1 MAIERIQYKR
11 VTWTNIVNTSWE
23 DVEYLRQEYP
33 HFHPLDLEDL
43 MSSIERPKMDEYD
56 DYLFIVMQ
64 FPIWDPGRRIS
75 RPAEVDIFVGSGYL
89 VTAHDGK
96 LKALDAFFQNC
107 KEDPL
112 VREQYM
118 SRGASKVFYGVIDQ
132 LVDYLFP
139 MLYKIDANIRI
150 LEENI
155 FVIRERRI
163 VQELAIVRRDIISLR
178 RIVQPQ
184 ESILQS
190 LEQVER
196 AFIRDDLDVYFGD
209 ILDHLHKASDLIL
222 YHGEVVHGLS
232 DTANTLANLYTNDI
246 MRILTVI
253 SVIMMPLTLLS
264 GIYGMNVA
272 LPLQDAPL
280 AFGLIIGLMMTM
292 AITMLTIF
300 YRRGWL

>member
-1 MAIERIQYKR
+1 MAVERIQYKR
-11 VTWTNIVNTSWE
+11 VTWTNIVNTTWE

-43 MSSIERPKMDEYD
+43 MSTIERPKLDEYD
-56 DYLFIVMQ
+56 DYLFLVMQ
-64 FPIWDPGRRIS
+64 FPIWDPARRIS

-89 VTAHDGK
+89 ITAHDGK
-96 LKALDAFFQNC
+96 LKALDVFFQNC
-107 KEDPL
+107 KDDASI
-112 VREQYM
+112 REQYM

-139 MLYKIDANIRI
+139 MLYKIDANIRV
-150 LEENI
+150 LEEDI
-155 FVIRERRI
+155 FVAKEHRI
-163 VQELAIVRRDIISLR
+163 VQELAIMRRDIISLR

-184 ESILQS
+184 IAILQS

-196 AFIRDDLDVYFGD
+196 SFIRDELDVYFGD
-209 ILDHLHKASDLIL
+209 ILDHLHKATDLIM

-264 GIYGMNVA
+264 GIYGMNVI
-272 LPLQDAPL
+272 LPLQETPVMFGIIIGAMIVM
-280 AFGLIIGLMMTM
+280 AFGMLM
-292 AITMLTIF
+292 IF